1 MAVGTN
7 NVDNPIVALEQRHN
21 DKHVDHETRIS
32 KIEATLEK
40 VATKEDILK
49 LQLDMSEK
57 KDLSWRFYLQILLTM
72 VASFAS
78 VAGAVAAVLTYLN
91 K

>member
-1 MAVGTN
+1 M
-7 NVDNPIVALEQRHN
+7 EQRHN
-21 DKHVDHETRIS
+21 DKHVDHEARIS

-57 KDLSWRFYLQILLTM
+57 RTLSWRFYLQLLGTI
-72 VASFAS
+72 VASLAG
-78 VAGAVAAVLTYLN
+78 VAGAVAAVLTYLD
-91 K
+91 KQ